1 MHPPP
6 AWPADFSMVV
16 PNSLFNLASMIIYHQ
31 FQDSYSRTKT
41 TYASQMRV
49 WKSFWQFPLRQ
60 PTRTLSRSR
69 ILFFF
74 RYVNNDWVV
83 ANHKQVWVDWF
94 LLCPIVATF
103 VRSRERRVTDVC
115 PVTWTS
121 PWCQVRLQLYAT
133 SLTMVL
139 RKNRHD
145 QQRNVF
151 TPRSDRCWKDVVA
164 QTSTKYPLWP
174 CEFLWRKRKYYQ
186 IA

>member
-16 PNSLFNLASMIIYHQ
+16 PNSFFNLASMILILILMIIYHQ

-94 LLCPIVATF
+94 LLCPIVRRLSGHVNVAMVPSEATAIRYEF
-103 VRSRERRVTDVC
+103 NYGSAEKPAWPAKKCVYSSERPVLERRCCSNVYKISFVAM
-115 PVTWTS
+115 WI
-121 PWCQVRLQLYAT
+121 
-133 SLTMVL
+133 SLT
-139 RKNRHD
+139 
-145 QQRNVF
+145 
-151 TPRSDRCWKDVVA
+151 
-164 QTSTKYPLWP
+164 
-174 CEFLWRKRKYYQ
+174 
-186 IA
+186 